1 MTRSLPAEGLT
12 AIGEL
17 MDNFRSRLRRLKEE
31 ASEANKSRS
40 KEKYLERKADV
51 TFAAAEEVED
61 EEEDEEVENGM
72 EEDAEEEGV
81 KTE

>member
-61 EEEDEEVENGM
+61 EEEEEVENGM